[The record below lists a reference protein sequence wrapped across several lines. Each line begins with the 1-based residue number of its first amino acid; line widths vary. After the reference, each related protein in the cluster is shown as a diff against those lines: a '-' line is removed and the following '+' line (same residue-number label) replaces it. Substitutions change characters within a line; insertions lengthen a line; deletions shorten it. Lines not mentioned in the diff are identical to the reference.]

1 MHRANAFT
9 MKLMTNIQE
18 TFRDFSPTVM
28 MVTIATISMTMP
40 FFKTI
45 DMLLLLMLKS
55 LLVHAAISMVP
66 TKTVHSVNMV
76 FGMVQDRM
84 NIFMTISALV
94 ITPMA
99 NVKVKR
105 KKAVAMTVLLMEPLI
120 VSIELNL
127 LTEFA
132 LSLHCRL
139 CCRELC
145 NRTRQKWY
153 EETKLIKKKLFALFR
168 PARID

>member
-1 MHRANAFT
+1 MHTANEFT
-9 MKLMTNIQE
+9 MKLMINK
-18 TFRDFSPTVM
+18 TFRDVSLTVM
-28 MVTIATISMTMP
+28 MVTIATTSMSMP
-40 FFKTI
+40 FIRTI
-45 DMLLLLMLKS
+45 YMLLLLMMKL

-66 TKTVHSVNMV
+66 TKTVHSMKMV
-76 FGMVQDRM
+76 FGMVQVLM
-84 NIFMTISALV
+84 NIFMTISTLV
-94 ITPMA
+94 IIPMA

-153 EETKLIKKKLFALFR
+153 EETKLIKKKAVCFIQTCKNR
-168 PARID
+168 